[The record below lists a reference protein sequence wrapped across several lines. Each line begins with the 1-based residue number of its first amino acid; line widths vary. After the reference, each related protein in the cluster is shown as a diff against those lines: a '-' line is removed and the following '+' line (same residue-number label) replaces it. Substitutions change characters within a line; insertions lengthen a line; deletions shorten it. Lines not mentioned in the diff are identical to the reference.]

1 MMQKKAI
8 FVSQRIRAMHEY
20 DFINRPK
27 DLLTP
32 EVVALLTRLHEC
44 RGRQELFI
52 EAEPDVL
59 TALLEVARI
68 QSTDASNRIEGIYT
82 TDERLKAIVQDKVQ
96 PRNRNEEEISG
107 YRDVLATI
115 HESYEYIAPRPNTIL
130 QLHRDL
136 YSFSGSVEGGVYKN
150 ADNIIAEKHADGTE
164 TVRFRPVP
172 AFRTADAVHDLC
184 SRYNEAIEA
193 AAYDPLVLMPIFIL
207 DFLCIHPFND
217 GNGRMSRLL
226 TLLLLYR
233 AGFIVGKYVSIEM
246 LIEKSKDSYYEAL
259 QASSLN
265 WHEGTNDYLPFLK
278 YLLGVLVK
286 AYGEFEG
293 RVEYLRYRK
302 VSKAGRIKAI
312 IERTPG
318 KIAKKDIAL
327 ACPDISLTTI
337 ERTLSDLMAAGFIV
351 KVGKGRSTA
360 YVKSV

>member
-1 MMQKKAI
+1 
-8 FVSQRIRAMHEY
+8 MHEF
-20 DFINRPK
+20 DFINCPK
-27 DLLTP
+27 NLLTP

-59 TALLEVARI
+59 TALLEIAKI

-82 TDERLKAIVQDKVQ
+82 TDERLKAIVQEKVE

-115 HESYEYIAPRPNTIL
+115 HESYEFIAPRPNNIL

-136 YSFSGSVEGGVYKN
+136 YSFSSNAVGGVYKN
-150 ADNIIAEKHADGTE
+150 SDNVIAEKHADGTE

-172 AFRTADAVHDLC
+172 AFQTADAVQTLC
-184 SRYNEAIEA
+184 DRYNEAIEA
-193 AAYDPLVLMPIFIL
+193 GTYDPLVLIPVFIL

-233 AGFIVGKYVSIEM
+233 AGFIVGKYISIEK

-259 QASSLN
+259 QASSQD
-265 WHEGTNDYLPFLK
+265 WHEDGNSYLPFLR
-278 YLLGVLVK
+278 YMLGIVVK
-286 AYGEFEG
+286 AYNEFED
-293 RVEYLRYRK
+293 RVEHLRYRK
-302 VSKAGRIKAI
+302 ISKPERIKAI

-318 KIAKKDIAL
+318 KITKKEL
-327 ACPDISLTTI
+327 SQACPDISLTTI
-337 ERTLSDLMAAGFIV
+337 ERTLADLVNVGFIE
-351 KVGKGRSTA
+351 KTGRGKGTA
-360 YVKSV
+360 YVKK

>member
-1 MMQKKAI
+1 
-8 FVSQRIRAMHEY
+8 MHEY

-32 EVVALLTRLHEC
+32 EVVAILSRLHEC

-59 TALLEVARI
+59 TALLEVAKI

-82 TDERLKAIVQDKVQ
+82 TDERLRALVQEKVQ

-115 HESYEYIAPRPNTIL
+115 HESYEYIAPRPNNIL

-136 YSFSGSVEGGVYKN
+136 YSFSSSAVGGTYKN
-150 ADNIIAEKHADGTE
+150 SDNIIAEKKADGTE
-164 TVRFRPVP
+164 VVRFRPVP
-172 AFRTADAVHDLC
+172 AFQTEDAMQTLC
-184 SRYNEAIEA
+184 DRFNEAIEA
-193 AAYDPLVLMPIFIL
+193 GTYDPLLLMPMFIL

-233 AGFIVGKYVSIEM
+233 AGFIVGKYISIEM

-259 QASSLN
+259 QASSQN
-265 WHEGTNDYLPFLK
+265 WHEDSNDYKPLLK
-278 YLLGVLVK
+278 YLLGIVVK
-286 AYGEFEG
+286 AYNEFED
-293 RVEYLRYRK
+293 RVEHLHYRK
-302 VSKAGRIKAI
+302 MSKPDRIKAL
-312 IERTPG
+312 IEKTPG
-318 KIAKKDIAL
+318 KITKREIVQ
-327 ACPDISLTTI
+327 ACPDISVTTI
-337 ERTLSDLMAAGFIV
+337 ERTLAELAASGFID
-351 KVGKGRSTA
+351 KVGVGRSTA
-360 YVKSV
+360 YVKK

>member
-1 MMQKKAI
+1 
-8 FVSQRIRAMHEY
+8 MHEY
-20 DFINRPK
+20 DFTSRPK

-59 TALLEVARI
+59 TALVDVAKI
-68 QSTDASNRIEGIYT
+68 QSTDSSNRIEGIYT
-82 TDERLKAIVQDKVQ
+82 TDERLRAIVQEKVQ

-130 QLHRDL
+130 QMHRDL
-136 YSFSGSVEGGVYKN
+136 YSFSSSIAGGAYKN
-150 ADNIIAEKHADGTE
+150 SDNIIAEKHADGTE

-172 AFRTADAVHDLC
+172 AFQTAEAVMNLC
-184 SRYNEAIEA
+184 SRYNDAVEAGT
-193 AAYDPLVLMPIFIL
+193 YDPLLLIPIFIL

-233 AGFIVGKYVSIEM
+233 AGFNVGKYISLEM

-259 QASSLN
+259 QASSRD
-265 WHEGTNDYLPFLK
+265 WHENGNDYLPFLK
-278 YLLGVLVK
+278 YMLGVVAK
-286 AYGEFEG
+286 AYNEFEG
-293 RVEYLRYRK
+293 RVEYLRHRK
-302 VSKAGRIKAI
+302 VSKPERIKAV

-318 KIAKKDIAL
+318 KITKKEIAQV
-327 ACPDISLTTI
+327 CPDISLTTI
-337 ERTLSDLMAAGFIV
+337 ERTLSDLVASGFIV
-351 KVGKGRSTA
+351 KVGSGRSTA
-360 YVKSV
+360 YVKK

>member
-1 MMQKKAI
+1 
-8 FVSQRIRAMHEY
+8 MHEY

-32 EVVALLTRLHEC
+32 EVVTLLTRLHEC

-59 TALLEVARI
+59 TALLEVAKI

-82 TDERLKAIVQDKVQ
+82 SDERLRAIVQNRVQ

-115 HESYEYIAPRPNTIL
+115 HESYEYIAPRSNNIL

-136 YSFSGSVEGGVYKN
+136 YSFSGSAVGGVYKN
-150 ADNIIAEKHADGTE
+150 SDNVIAEKHTDGTE
-164 TVRFRPVP
+164 TVRFRPVS
-172 AFRTADAVHDLC
+172 AFQTPEAMLNLC
-184 SRYNEAIEA
+184 ARYNDAIEA
-193 AAYDPLVLMPIFIL
+193 STYDPLLLMPMFIL

-233 AGFIVGKYVSIEM
+233 AGFIVGKYISIEM
-246 LIEKSKDSYYEAL
+246 IIEKSKDSYYEAL
-259 QASSLN
+259 QESSLS
-265 WHEGTNDYLPFLK
+265 WHEDMNNYLPFLK
-278 YLLGVLVK
+278 YMLGVVVR
-286 AYGEFEG
+286 AYNEFED
-293 RVEYLRYRK
+293 RVDYLRYRK
-302 VSKAGRIKAI
+302 VSKPERIKAI
-312 IERTPG
+312 IDRIPG
-318 KIAKKDIAL
+318 KITKKEISQ

-337 ERTLSDLMAAGFIV
+337 ERTLADLLASGYI
-351 KVGKGRSTA
+351 GKIGSGRTTA
-360 YVKSV
+360 YVKR

>member
-1 MMQKKAI
+1 
-8 FVSQRIRAMHEY
+8 MHEY
-20 DFINRPK
+20 DFISRPK
-27 DLLTP
+27 ELLTP

-59 TALLEVARI
+59 TALLEVAKI

-82 TDERLKAIVQDKVQ
+82 SDERLKAIVQEKVQ

-107 YRDVLATI
+107 YRDVLDII
-115 HESYEYIAPRPNTIL
+115 HESYEFITPRPNTIL

-136 YSFSGSVEGGVYKN
+136 YSYSSSAVGGAYKN
-150 ADNIIAEKHADGTE
+150 SDNIIAEKHSDGTE

-172 AFRTADAVHDLC
+172 AFQVADAVQSLC
-184 SRYNEAIEA
+184 SRYNEAVEA
-193 AAYDPLVLMPIFIL
+193 GTYDPLLLMPIFIL

-217 GNGRMSRLL
+217 GNGRLSRIL

-233 AGFIVGKYVSIEM
+233 AGFIVGKYISIEM
-246 LIEKSKDSYYEAL
+246 LIEKSKDSYYDAL
-259 QASSLN
+259 QASSQK
-265 WHEGTNDYLPFLK
+265 WHEDRNDYLPFLK
-278 YLLGVLVK
+278 YMLGVVVK
-286 AYGEFEG
+286 AYNEFEN

-302 VSKAGRIKAI
+302 VSKPERIKAV

-318 KIAKKDIAL
+318 KISKKDIAQ

-337 ERTLSDLMAAGFIV
+337 ERALANLLESGFIL
-351 KVGKGRSTA
+351 KVGSGRATA
-360 YVKSV
+360 YVKK

>member
-1 MMQKKAI
+1 
-8 FVSQRIRAMHEY
+8 MHEF

-32 EVVALLTRLHEC
+32 EVVGILTRLHEC

-52 EAEPDVL
+52 EAEANIL
-59 TALLEVARI
+59 TALLEVAKI
-68 QSTDASNRIEGIYT
+68 QSTGASNRIEGIYT
-82 TDERLKAIVQDKVQ
+82 TDERLNALVQEKVK

-115 HESYEYIAPRPNTIL
+115 HESYEYIAPRPNNIL

-136 YSFSGSVEGGVYKN
+136 YSFSSSVVGGVYKN
-150 ADNIIAEKHADGTE
+150 SDNIIAEKHADGTE

-172 AFRTADAVHDLC
+172 AFQTADAMLNLC
-184 SRYNEAIEA
+184 TRFNEAIEA
-193 AAYDPLVLMPIFIL
+193 GTYDPLLLMPVFIL

-233 AGFIVGKYVSIEM
+233 AGFIVGKYISIEM

-259 QASSLN
+259 QASSQN
-265 WHEGTNDYLPFLK
+265 WHENGNDYLPFLK
-278 YLLGVLVK
+278 YMLGVVVK
-286 AYGEFEG
+286 AYNEFED
-293 RVEYLRYRK
+293 RVEHLRHRK
-302 VSKAGRIKAI
+302 MSKADRIKDL
-312 IERTPG
+312 IEKTPG
-318 KIAKKDIAL
+318 KISKKDIAQ

-337 ERTLSDLMAAGFIV
+337 ERTLAELIASGFIE
-351 KVGKGRSTA
+351 KVGTGRTTA
-360 YVKSV
+360 YVKK